1 MMPSLGGLALLT
13 SALLMVACG
22 DLLSLHALYTT
33 QDHVFDAALE
43 GPWENEDDRLLVR
56 REGDLYRVT
65 WQSKKNPS
73 DSAKYEVHLVDIN
86 GVRFADAL
94 WVEAIGHM
102 FLRVRVTEGQ
112 LHLAFFD
119 SKWLR
124 QRISHEE
131 ADMDQGKKQAVLTAG
146 TSQLRKLVGRFARE
160 PKAYDDKELAFR
172 RSK

>member
-1 MMPSLGGLALLT
+1 
-13 SALLMVACG
+13 MVGCG

-43 GPWENEDDRLLVR
+43 GRWENEDDRLLVQR
-56 REGDLYRVT
+56 DGDLYNVI

-102 FLRVRVTEGQ
+102 FLRVRVPI
-112 LHLAFFD
+112 
-119 SKWLR
+119 K
-124 QRISHEE
+124 
-131 ADMDQGKKQAVLTAG
+131 
-146 TSQLRKLVGRFARE
+146 
-160 PKAYDDKELAFR
+160 PP
-172 RSK
+172 

>member
-1 MMPSLGGLALLT
+1 MRNQVGVVLLAATLLVT
-13 SALLMVACG
+13 GCG
-22 DLLSLHALYTT
+22 DLLSLHALYTS
-33 QDHVFDAALE
+33 QDRVFDAELE
-43 GPWENEDDRLLVR
+43 GRWENEDDRLLVQ
-56 REGDLYRVT
+56 REGDLYNVT
-65 WQSKKNPS
+65 SQSKKNPS

-86 GVRFADAL
+86 GVRFADVL

-102 FLRVRVTEGQ
+102 ILRVRVTEGP

-131 ADMDQGKKQAVLTAG
+131 ADVDQGKKQAVLTAG

-160 PKAYDDKELAFR
+160 PKAYDEQELVFR
-172 RSK
+172 RSN